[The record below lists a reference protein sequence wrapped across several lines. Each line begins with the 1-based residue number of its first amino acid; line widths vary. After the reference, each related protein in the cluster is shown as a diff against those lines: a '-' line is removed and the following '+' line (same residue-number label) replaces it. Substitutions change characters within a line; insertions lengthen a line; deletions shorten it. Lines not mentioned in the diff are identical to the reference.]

1 MTMTLE
7 EMEKKLKA
15 AEDALKAMET
25 RVRASEDIQAI
36 HEVQRRYVNALICTE
51 WDECA
56 DCFSEKAKIDVYL
69 HDPVV
74 GNANI
79 RKWFKEE
86 LSITHAG
93 KEGDIV
99 VHPVIELDGDKA
111 KGKWLLYMM
120 YAYPR
125 TGQSLFWVQGFY
137 TMEYIRENG
146 EWKISYMNWEER
158 MGLPG
163 TGPPTGLW

>member
-1 MTMTLE
+1 MTLE
-7 EMEKKLKA
+7 EMEKKIKA
-15 AEDALKAMET
+15 LEARI
-25 RVRASEDIQAI
+25 RVTEDIQQIHAI
-36 HEVQRRYVNALICTE
+36 QRKYINALICCE
-51 WDECA
+51 WDKCA
-56 DCFSEKAKIDVYL
+56 DTFSENAIIDVYL
-69 HDPVV
+69 HDKVQGREV
-74 GNANI
+74 I

-93 KEGDIV
+93 KEGDV
-99 VHPVIELDGDKA
+99 LVHPEITLNGDKA

-137 TMEYIRENG
+137 QNEYVREKG
-146 EWKISYMNWEER
+146 EWKVSLMSWTER

-163 TGPPTGLW
+163 SGPPTGLW